1 MVYKVFKPCK
11 YSCHQFQMRV
21 LPPNDV
27 IQEIKLYQFIDVVP
41 VNSLARCHEH
51 RPMIRENMG
60 ELCPPFPGKENEA
73 KHRPYGVNNYLAIKN
88 KNVLSVPRNIIQV
101 KVDL

>member
-1 MVYKVFKPCK
+1 
-11 YSCHQFQMRV
+11 MRV

-51 RPMIRENMG
+51 RPMIRENTG
-60 ELCPPFPGKENEA
+60 AGGGGTVCTLPGKENEA
-73 KHRPYGVNNYLAIKN
+73 KHEPYGVNNYLTIKN
-88 KNVLSVPRNIIQV
+88 KNVLYQCQE
-101 KVDL
+101 K